1 MNRRTVAKILKKKHK
16 EFIESIEDE
25 KVKEL
30 VDKNSIIT
38 GGSIVSLLTDE
49 PVKDFDYYF
58 SNKETVLA
66 VAKYYIDQFMKA
78 HPDWEKGNNK
88 TDVPTVVEDGDR
100 VKIVVQSA
108 GIIGEGSEEGYE
120 YFEGGPDENAMDYVE
135 SVLSDADETDVKP
148 LETSVKKKYRPVYMS
163 SNAITLANNVQLV
176 IRFYGNPEDIHKN
189 YDFVHCTNYWT
200 SGDGHLTLKP
210 EALES
215 ILTKEIKY
223 QGSLYPLCSV
233 IRARKFIQRGWRINA
248 GQFLKMCFQISQL
261 DLTKISVL
269 EEQLTGVDAAYFFQ
283 VIEYCK
289 KREAED
295 PEFKITTPYLVTII
309 DKIFG

>member
-1 MNRRTVAKILKKKHK
+1 MNRRTISKILKKKHD
-16 EFIESIEDE
+16 EFIESIEDP

-30 VDKNSIIT
+30 VNKNSIIT
-38 GGSIVSLLTDE
+38 GGSIVSLLTNE

-58 SNKETVLA
+58 TNKETVLA
-66 VAKYYIDQFMKA
+66 VAKYYVDKFIEA
-78 HPDWEKGNNK
+78 HPNWESGNNK
-88 TDVPTVVEDGDR
+88 TAMPVVIEDGDR
-100 VKIVVQSA
+100 VKIMVQSA
-108 GIIGEGSEEGYE
+108 GIVGEGSEEGYE

-135 SVLSDADETDVKP
+135 SVLTNADETDSKP

-163 SNAITLANNVQLV
+163 ANAITLANQVQLV
-176 IRFYGNPEDIHKN
+176 IRFYGDPEAIHKN
-189 YDFVHCTNYWT
+189 YDFAHCCNYWT
-200 SGDGHLTLKP
+200 SGNSHLTLKP

-215 ILTKEIKY
+215 ILTKDIRY

-233 IRARKFIQRGWRINA
+233 IRARKFIQRGWKINA
-248 GQFLKMCFQISQL
+248 GQLLKMCFQISQL

-295 PEFKITTPYLVTII
+295 KDFKITTPYLITII

>member
-1 MNRRTVAKILKKKHK
+1 MNRRTVAKILKKKHE
-16 EFIESIEDE
+16 EFIDSIEDP

-30 VDKNSIIT
+30 VKKNSIIT
-38 GGSIVSLLTDE
+38 GGSIVSLLTNE

-58 SNKETVLA
+58 TNKETVLA
-66 VAKYYIDQFMKA
+66 VAKYYVDEFMKA
-78 HPDWEKGNNK
+78 HPDWEKGNSK
-88 TDVPTVVEDGDR
+88 TSVPVVLEEGDR
-100 VKIVVQSA
+100 VKIHVQSA
-108 GIIGEGSEEGYE
+108 GIVGEGSEEGYE
-120 YFEGGPDENAMDYVE
+120 YFEGGPDEAAMDYVE
-135 SVLSDADETDVKP
+135 TVLADADETDAAP
-148 LETSVKKKYRPVYMS
+148 LETSVRKKYRPVYMS
-163 SNAITLANNVQLV
+163 ANAITLSNNVQLV
-176 IRFYGNPEDIHKN
+176 IRFYGNPEEIHKN
-189 YDFVHCTNYWT
+189 YDFVHCCNYWT
-200 SGDGHLTLKP
+200 SEDGHLTLKP
-210 EALES
+210 EAIES

-233 IRARKFIQRGWRINA
+233 IRARKFIQRGWKINA
-248 GQFLKMCFQISQL
+248 GQILKMCFQISQL